1 MQETRRTLLCVGV
14 TQAQEHRVNSTQQLT
29 PNPTLQMSTRAAAY
43 ATVFNDNTRTCQVA
57 RQSSICA
64 HAGPR
69 ERFAFII
76 DGEQPQVDRAGAA
89 LVSCG
94 IVTFVSAK
102 TPALSA
108 RSHQ

>member
-1 MQETRRTLLCVGV
+1 
-14 TQAQEHRVNSTQQLT
+14 
-29 PNPTLQMSTRAAAY
+29 MSTRVAAY
-43 ATVFNDNTRTCQVA
+43 AIVFDDYTRTCQVA

-69 ERFAFII
+69 ERFAFVI

-89 LVSCG
+89 LVSCA
-94 IVTFVSAK
+94 IVTFVSAT

-108 RSHQ
+108 KSHR